1 MGDVVDFRPKIVI
14 SQHPTLSEAIPAM
27 LDQFKADPPETDY
40 QRGFEGCL
48 HVLADQHLQSLVQRY
63 DRVKD

>member
-48 HVLADQHLQSLVQRY
+48 QVLMGDYIKRG
-63 DRVKD
+63 VK